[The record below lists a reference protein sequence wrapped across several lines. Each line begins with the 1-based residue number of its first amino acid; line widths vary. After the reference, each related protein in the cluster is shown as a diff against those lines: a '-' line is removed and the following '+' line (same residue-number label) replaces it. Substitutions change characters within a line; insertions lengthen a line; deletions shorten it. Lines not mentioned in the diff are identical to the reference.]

1 MCEVFNQKKP
11 RGELLTSWLLNG
23 ITDAVFQ
30 AATLKTDP
38 NFDQAL
44 RFSLKACMLP
54 TQKKNE
60 VKEASFEKI
69 NRAIKHSFRLA
80 SQGINHGTNTAI
92 LSCWQMAHYSIQL
105 HGKCA
110 AWSGSKLISHCLGK
124 CCSLLFT
131 RLICF

>member
-1 MCEVFNQKKP
+1 MYEFFNQKKP
-11 RGELLTSWLLNG
+11 EGELLTSWLLNG
-23 ITDAVFQ
+23 ITDVVFQ

-54 TQKKNE
+54 TQKNE

-80 SQGINHGTNTAI
+80 SQGINH
-92 LSCWQMAHYSIQL
+92 
-105 HGKCA
+105 
-110 AWSGSKLISHCLGK
+110 
-124 CCSLLFT
+124 
-131 RLICF
+131 